1 MKTYLNQILT
11 VPTSD
16 PDDARR
22 RRLLNILLLG
32 VLLVD
37 MLALIVVVRE
47 FMRPQSSTSDTDLK
61 ILLGGIVIFILGIF
75 GIYQLNRRF
84 SGRWAALL
92 FLLLLTIILVFT

>member
-1 MKTYLNQILT
+1 MLD

-32 VLLVD
+32 VFIAALVG
-37 MLALIVVVRE
+37 LISIILNRI
-47 FMRPQSSTSDTDLK
+47 RAQASASDTE
-61 ILLGGIVIFILGIF
+61 IQVLLGGIAIITGGIVL
-75 GIYQLNRRF
+75 IYQLNRRV

-92 FLLLLTIILVFT
+92 FLLLLTAIFVFTDSPQ